1 MKEITG
7 AVWLPLLPD
16 ERDFL
21 EHTLRSAA
29 VLTPGNYDDPSGP
42 SLATYIS
49 NARIGGVE
57 FRALFDRNLISPIAR
72 LASGMAVP
80 SNPQEER
87 ITRLACAAFSF
98 CIWADILIEPS
109 MALYEYAS
117 SMGHPSA
124 LQDLRHFRI
133 ADNADPRLLF
143 DIAAGL
149 SDALPVEHLEEVA
162 QDPGIQAL
170 KPREDNFA
178 KTLTPWRPN
187 YLCVLKTLDL
197 LRSGL
202 KPIDAACALL
212 AWQTRE
218 SFFNGVALMYCL
230 AAMSHRP
237 PKGGMLKGV
246 KSTNI
251 SMLRDGAVNATW
263 DICLLKQ
270 FGSYV
275 IQSDSPSWSLWSDD
289 FALKSI
295 ARSLF
300 IPSEASELDKL
311 HEFFLKTWGKDGP
324 LLFSRYV
331 QFVHEANVGSPE
343 RKKHTKDAF
352 DRVEEDIGHL
362 ESSLGLHTIPTDV
375 KRYA

>member
-1 MKEITG
+1 MEEIRG

-16 ERDFL
+16 ELEFL
-21 EHTLRSAA
+21 EHTLKSSA
-29 VLTPGNYDDPSGP
+29 VLIPGNYNDPSGP

-49 NARIGGVE
+49 NAHIGSVE

-80 SNPQEER
+80 SDPQEAR

-117 SMGHPSA
+117 SKGHSSA
-124 LQDLRHFRI
+124 LQDFRHFRI
-133 ADNADPRLLF
+133 ADNANPRLLF

-149 SDALPVEHLEEVA
+149 ADVLPAEHLEEVA
-162 QDPGIQAL
+162 KDLEIQAL
-170 KPREDNFA
+170 TPREGNFA
-178 KTLTPWRPN
+178 KTLTLWRPN
-187 YLCVLKTLDL
+187 YLFVLKTLDL

-202 KPIDAACALL
+202 RPIEAACALL

-218 SFFNGVALMYCL
+218 SFFNGAALMYCL

-237 PKGGMLKGV
+237 PKGGMLKGMN
-246 KSTNI
+246 SMNI

-275 IQSDSPSWSLWSDD
+275 IRSGSPSWSLWSDD

-295 ARSLF
+295 AKSLF
-300 IPSEASELDKL
+300 IPSAGSELDKL
-311 HEFFLKTWGKDGP
+311 REFLLKTWGKDSP
-324 LLFSRYV
+324 LLFSRYL

-352 DRVEEDIGHL
+352 DRIDKDIARL
-362 ESSLGLHTIPTDV
+362 ESSLGLRTIPPNV
-375 KRYA
+375 ERFV